1 MNNDKQNTDTG
12 SVTIVGFGPGN
23 PELLTL
29 AAVRALNGA
38 DVIFYDALIPAE
50 YLDAYP
56 AEKVFVG
63 KRSGRHSAEQ
73 DEINRLIA
81 CAAQKGRRVVRLH
94 GGDAMLFGRAGE
106 EIDYLRERNIPVSVV
121 PGITTASALAAQTLT
136 SLTQRGVSQSV
147 ALINGHADRPIVP
160 DAETLVYY
168 MGARRVRDIART
180 LIARGKPADTP
191 VLLASNV
198 SMPGAGVFHTT
209 LGAVVSSQE
218 NYPTPL
224 LMLAGNV
231 ARQE

>member
-12 SVTIVGFGPGN
+12 CVTIVGFGPGN

-56 AEKVFVG
+56 AEKIFVG

-73 DEINRLIA
+73 NEINRLIA

-106 EIDYLRERNIPVSVV
+106 EINYNFAGSETAGGRFREARQDRRRSHW
-121 PGITTASALAAQTLT
+121 
-136 SLTQRGVSQSV
+136 SQ
-147 ALINGHADRPIVP
+147 DRRECRPQC
-160 DAETLVYY
+160 
-168 MGARRVRDIART
+168 RART
-180 LIARGKPADTP
+180 GRGSMMIPALQCLY
-191 VLLASNV
+191 V
-198 SMPGAGVFHTT
+198 
-209 LGAVVSSQE
+209 
-218 NYPTPL
+218 
-224 LMLAGNV
+224 
-231 ARQE
+231 R